1 MGDFSL
7 RFKKAREILGIS
19 QQELAKKLGVSQKS
33 VSFWEKGRNE
43 PQASIIRTF
52 CNIYGI
58 NPTWL
63 LTGKGEM
70 FLSDEPKLIGI
81 NNSIVGQAG
90 HNINGTVHI
99 QTLTNNSSA
108 PKTPNDEKNIQELI
122 ETFKQLPPEL
132 QDYYLNLMKA
142 ELSKYKYEQKK
153 FSQG

>member
-142 ELSKYKYEQKK
+142 ELSKYKYVQKK

>member
-1 MGDFSL
+1 MSSPGQRL
-7 RFKKAREILGIS
+7 KEIR
-19 QQELAKKLGVSQKS
+19 KKLGLTQAQFGDKIGLKWHKIKDMERDHLKISPELA
-33 VSFWEKGRNE
+33 EKIE
-43 PQASIIRTF
+43 QVLSIS
-52 CNIYGI
+52 GW
-58 NPTWL
+58 WL

-153 FSQG
+153 LSQG

>member
-153 FSQG
+153 LSQG

>member
-1 MGDFSL
+1 MDSFNNIL
-7 RFKKAREILGIS
+7 KRLYNALNIKNDAEFCRIYNIKKNTLSTWKSRNKIPYELLIDIS
-19 QQELAKKLGVSQKS
+19 QNA
-33 VSFWEKGRNE
+33 
-43 PQASIIRTF
+43 
-52 CNIYGI
+52 NINI
-58 NPTWL
+58 NWL